1 MQFEAQHLHY
11 HRSYSD
17 ATFEVVLADGVPA
30 GRLYRHR
37 MPEELRI
44 VDIAVLPEF
53 RGRGIGTAL
62 LREILDDGAREGLVV
77 SIHVEHMNPA
87 MSLYRRLGFVAAGES
102 GPYVRME
109 WRPQGCSRS
118 AM

>member
-11 HRSYSD
+11 HRSYPG
-17 ATFEVVLADGVPA
+17 ATFEVVLADSVPA

-37 MPEELRI
+37 LPGEIRI
-44 VDIAVLPEF
+44 VDIALLPEF
-53 RGRGIGTAL
+53 RGGGIGTTL
-62 LREILDDGAREGLVV
+62 LREILDDGAREGLLV

-87 MSLYRRLGFVAAGES
+87 MSLYRRLGFEAAGES

-109 WRPQGCSRS
+109 RRPPGRSRG
-118 AM
+118 AT

>member
-11 HRSYSD
+11 HRSYPG

-37 MPEELRI
+37 LPEELRI

-62 LREILDDGAREGLVV
+62 LGEILADGAREGLVV

-87 MSLYRRLGFVAAGES
+87 MSLYRRLGFEAAGES

-109 WRPQGCSRS
+109 WRPHGRSRS
-118 AM
+118 AT